1 MNQVRRVLLLLNHSP
16 LHVAGRN
23 PLFPI
28 PIPTPLYITMISAK
42 HHLLYLKLA
51 RGRPKSPGMGVITIT
66 TLRKIMMICLIL
78 AWTHLT
84 QTLEDWQCSRESSS
98 GSFS

>member
-28 PIPTPLYITMISAK
+28 PIPTLCITMISVK

-51 RGRPKSPGMGVITIT
+51 RGCPKS
-66 TLRKIMMICLIL
+66 R
-78 AWTHLT
+78 
-84 QTLEDWQCSRESSS
+84 
-98 GSFS
+98 